1 MHKLL
6 MLVFLS
12 VFAFANNLVLQNGE
26 IEVHTEVFGDNE
38 INPKTQNIDSSLNY
52 KNSIESI
59 RGKINIL
66 SSSLKSK
73 KEDRDKNMYELLNSS
88 IYPNI
93 TFNITDIKKDKNK
106 QFQIK
111 GNLTLNAV
119 TKEIISLVTI
129 EESENIFSINGT
141 FFIKLTQFN
150 MKPPKMFF
158 LTVRDKIDIKYNLIY
173 KKDNKW

>member
-26 IEVHTEVFGDNE
+26 IEAHTEVFGDNE

-52 KNSIESI
+52 ENSIESI